1 MAAFPPPQPF
11 PRHCSIPITKFHN
24 YANCSNN
31 NNNTRPSNSCFTS
44 FCFRGEPKIEFAKPT
59 TLASVPVRVSASY
72 ANWMLTCVSPT
83 HTHTYRE
90 TLSHTHSHTR
100 SHYSVQRDEEQLWCA
115 LSARTNT
122 NNSWAAAYNSNNNNK
137 QYNNRA
143 NNETC
148 QRPDDDDDEEAR

>member
-44 FCFRGEPKIEFAKPT
+44 FCFRGEIKIEFAKPT

-83 HTHTYRE
+83 HTYRE

-100 SHYSVQRDEEQLWCA
+100 SHYSAQRDEEQLWCA